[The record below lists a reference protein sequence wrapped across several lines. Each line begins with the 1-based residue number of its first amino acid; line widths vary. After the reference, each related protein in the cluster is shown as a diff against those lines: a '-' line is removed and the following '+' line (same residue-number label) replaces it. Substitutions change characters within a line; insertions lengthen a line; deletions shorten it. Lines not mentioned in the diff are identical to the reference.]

1 MDRENLQAKLQDIP
15 KLELEDRIEAYE
27 NLFDKVDIDPVE
39 ELPYDDG
46 KEKVVMEVRRR
57 IWMTYKITKNL
68 GLDRL
73 QERVKKIFQQ
83 NFS

>member
-39 ELPYDDG
+39 EFPYDDG

>member
-1 MDRENLQAKLQDIP
+1 MDKENLQAKLQDIP

-39 ELPYDDG
+39 EFPYDDG